1 MYLCVY
7 NRIIMASVKDVY
19 QGLKNLA
26 NKDERGFITPSVF
39 NTFTSIAQNNI
50 FNDLFNQ
57 TVKARNYRRRN
68 IDAAGDKSYLKRI
81 QEDLAY
87 FSKTSG
93 NISVSTGV
101 ASKPDDLARIIS
113 IKTSGLSTDVPIDVI
128 YDESKINYITASNL
142 SAPSTTSPIALI
154 ADDINIFPTSGI
166 SNIKVTYYKYP
177 EGRNVSTGARSPA
190 TPKYNATSLGGANE
204 VFDESSSVDFE
215 LPDHYVPQL
224 IIEIGKMIGLNLRD
238 KDVFE
243 YSNTEEKKQ
252 KQ

>member
-1 MYLCVY
+1 
-7 NRIIMASVKDVY
+7 MASVNEVY
-19 QGLKNLA
+19 SALKNLA

-39 NTFTSIAQNNI
+39 NTFTSIAQNKI

-57 TVKARNYRRRN
+57 TVVAKNYSRRN

-113 IKTSGLSTDVPIDVI
+113 IKTSGLSTDVPVDVI
-128 YDESKINYITASNL
+128 YDEAKINYITASNL
-142 SAPSTTSPIALI
+142 SAPSTSSPVALI

-166 SNIKVTYYKYP
+166 ANIKVTYYKYP
-177 EGRNVSTGARSPA
+177 EGRDATTPFARTSA
-190 TPKYNATSLGGANE
+190 APKYTASNLGGATE
-204 VFDESSSVDFE
+204 VFTAATSVDFE

-224 IIEIGKMIGLNLRD
+224 VLEIGKMIGVNLRD
-238 KDVFE
+238 KDVFA
-243 YSNTEEKKQ
+243 YTSGEEQKQ